1 MTTAIRAVTMGT
13 MTPLPKSKAP
23 SEVSIVKPQK
33 KEPVVPRY
41 VRYTRGWY
49 SSGPPQGQAALRRV
63 RYGTRSRQVRV
74 RHGCGT
80 SYIFMFMST
89 PEGAIT
95 DRAALRERVGD

>member
-1 MTTAIRAVTMGT
+1 M
-13 MTPLPKSKAP
+13 
-23 SEVSIVKPQK
+23 
-33 KEPVVPRY
+33 PRY

-49 SSGPPQGQAALRRV
+49 SSGPPQGQAALRHV

-95 DRAALRERVGD
+95 DRAALRERVGDINEFQNINERSTALTPNTNRTCRPA